1 MTNDQASP
9 CFHAAF
15 SVVVQLVLPGV
26 YLSWADVEAWLFFAV
41 LAELCVYYDERFRV
55 FGEAYERQA
64 FVEAHFFLSPRHF

>member
-26 YLSWADVEAWLFFAV
+26 YLSWADVEAWLLFAS
-41 LAELCVYYDERFRV
+41 LAELRVDYNEWFRV
-55 FGEAYERQA
+55 FDEAHQGQA
-64 FVEAHFFLSPRHF
+64 FVKTHFFLVLRHL